1 MIEFVIKSTICQI
14 VLFGFYH
21 FFLQNVKIPVF
32 NRFYL
37 LFSLIF
43 TLLIPLI
50 NIRLNLN
57 LAVSPDIHGLSN
69 ATGILIQGEKLTT
82 MPIHKITFQSLL
94 TIEYIFVS
102 SLLLLR
108 FILNIYKIVRLI
120 RTSTILNNSR
130 THIVLVE
137 GKTLPYSFFRYIFLN
152 HSDYESGRVEKE
164 LIIHEQTHCIQYH
177 SIDILIIEFAK
188 IIFWFNP
195 FIWLFHKAIQLNHEY
210 LADNKVLSTCDLN
223 DYKNTLLKL
232 VLRNNS
238 TYLASNFNYSLTKKR
253 LIMMTQRNSSDVA
266 IFRKLATVPL
276 FLILLITFAIGQNNK
291 PIIGNVMSIENEWW
305 YPILKKHNIE
315 PSGFNN
321 YEKVFEM
328 GSKNSINNKVVT
340 LENAFFLIRTNDD
353 NYHILKSPLA
363 FHDLDKNIIS
373 CDDGIIETFSL
384 NSNNIKPLHK
394 KIFKKLILKITDT
407 NLSYE
412 ADFVNLD
419 PK

>member
-1 MIEFVIKSTICQI
+1 M
-14 VLFGFYH
+14 
-21 FFLQNVKIPVF
+21 
-32 NRFYL
+32 
-37 LFSLIF
+37 
-43 TLLIPLI
+43 
-50 NIRLNLN
+50 NLN
-57 LAVSPDIHGLSN
+57 LAVSPNIHGFSN
-69 ATGILIQGEKLTT
+69 ATGILIQGDKLTT
-82 MPIHKITFQSLL
+82 MPINKITFQSLM
-94 TIEYIFVS
+94 TILYIFVS

-120 RTSTILNNSR
+120 RTSTILKNSK

-137 GKTLPYSFFRYIFLN
+137 GKTLPYSFFRYIFVN
-152 HSDYESGRVEKE
+152 HSDYESGRIEKE

-195 FIWLFHKAIQLNHEY
+195 FLWLFHKAIQLNHEY
-210 LADNKVLSTCDLN
+210 LADNKVLLTCDLN

-253 LIMMTQRNSSDVA
+253 LIMMTQRTSSNVT

-276 FLILLITFAIGQNNK
+276 FLILIITLAVGQNNK
-291 PIIGNVMSIENEWW
+291 PIISNVMSIENEWW

-328 GSKNSINNKVVT
+328 GTKNSINNKVVT

-373 CDDGIIETFSL
+373 CDDGILETFSF

-394 KIFKKLILKITDT
+394 KIFKKLILKIGDT
-407 NLSYE
+407 NLFYE

>member
-21 FFLQNVKIPVF
+21 FFLQNVRIPFF

-50 NIRLNLN
+50 NIKLNLN
-57 LAVSPDIHGLSN
+57 IDVSPNIHRFSD
-69 ATGILIQGEKLTT
+69 ATGILIQGDEVTK
-82 MPIHKITFQSLL
+82 MPIHNLTFQSSLIIL
-94 TIEYIFVS
+94 YCCVS
-102 SLLLLR
+102 SILLFR
-108 FILNIYKIVRLI
+108 FIFNIYKIVRLI
-120 RTSTILNNSR
+120 RISTLIKNSK
-130 THIVLVE
+130 TYIVLVE
-137 GKTLPYSFFRYIFLN
+137 EKVLPYSFFKFIFLN
-152 HSDYESGRVEKE
+152 RSDYLNCTIEKE
-164 LIIHEQTHCIQYH
+164 LFIHEQTHCMQYH
-177 SIDILIIEFAK
+177 SIDIMIIEFAK
-188 IIFWFNP
+188 VIFWFNP
-195 FIWLFHKAIQLNHEY
+195 LIWLFHKAIQLNHEY
-210 LADNKVLSTCDLN
+210 MADYKVLSICDLN
-223 DYKNTLLKL
+223 EYKKTLLRL

-238 TYLASNFNYSLTKKR
+238 TYLTSNFNYSLTKNR
-253 LIMMTQRNSSDVA
+253 LIMMTQRTSPNVA

-276 FLILLITFAIGQNNK
+276 FLILFITLAVGQNSK
-291 PIIGNVMSIENEWW
+291 PIMGNGMSLENEWW

-315 PSGFNN
+315 PLGFNN

-328 GSKNSINNKVVT
+328 GTKNSINNKIVT

-373 CDDGIIETFSL
+373 CDDGIIETFSF

-394 KIFKKLILKITDT
+394 KIFKKLILKIGDT

>member
-50 NIRLNLN
+50 NIRMNLN
-57 LAVSPDIHGLSN
+57 LAVSPNIHGFSN
-69 ATGILIQGEKLTT
+69 ATGILIQGDKLTT
-82 MPIHKITFQSLL
+82 MPINKITFQSLM
-94 TIEYIFVS
+94 TILYIFVS

-120 RTSTILNNSR
+120 RTSTILKNSK

-137 GKTLPYSFFRYIFLN
+137 GKTLPYSFFRYIFVN
-152 HSDYESGRVEKE
+152 HSDYESGRIEKE

-195 FIWLFHKAIQLNHEY
+195 FLWLFHKAIQLNHEY
-210 LADNKVLSTCDLN
+210 LADNKVLLTCDLN

-253 LIMMTQRNSSDVA
+253 LIMMTQRTSSNVT

-276 FLILLITFAIGQNNK
+276 FLILIITLAVGQNNK
-291 PIIGNVMSIENEWW
+291 PIISNVMSIENEWW

-328 GSKNSINNKVVT
+328 GTKNSINNKVVT

-373 CDDGIIETFSL
+373 CDDGILETFSF

-394 KIFKKLILKITDT
+394 KIFKKLILKIGDT
-407 NLSYE
+407 NLFYE